1 MRVTVY
7 CLSAVIVAMTLFG
20 TDASPAWAKKHH
32 KRHASVSGRAKDI
45 VQTARAAGS
54 FTKLVTAI
62 NAAGLTFT
70 LEGRGPF
77 TVFAPDDAA
86 FAKLSKGQL
95 DSLLADK
102 KKLQTVL
109 KYHVVGQ
116 KVMAAEVAQK
126 RALPTLQGES
136 LMINAKDGTV
146 IVDGALVT
154 KPDIVCGNGVIH
166 VIDTVLMPE
175 RGK

>member
-1 MRVTVY
+1 MRVTVC
-7 CLSAVIVAMTLFG
+7 CLSAVLVAMTVFG
-20 TDASPAWAKKHH
+20 TSAAPAFAKHH
-32 KRHASVSGRAKDI
+32 KRHASVSGRAKNI

-62 NAAGLTFT
+62 NAAGLTRT

-86 FAKLSKGQL
+86 FAKLPKGQL
-95 DSLLADK
+95 DALLNDK
-102 KKLQTVL
+102 TKLRTVL

-116 KVMAAEVAQK
+116 KLMAADVSQK
-126 RALPTLQGES
+126 RSVPTLEGQS

-146 IVDGALVT
+146 IIDGALVT
-154 KPDIVCGNGVIH
+154 KPDIACGNGVIH